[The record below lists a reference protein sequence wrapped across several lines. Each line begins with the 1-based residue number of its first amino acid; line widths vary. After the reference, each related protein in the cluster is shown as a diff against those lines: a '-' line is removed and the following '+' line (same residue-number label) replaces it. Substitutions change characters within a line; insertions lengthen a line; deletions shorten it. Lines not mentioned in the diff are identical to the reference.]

1 MKEQMTTGAALLV
14 EALQNAGVETV
25 FGIPGVHNLKIY
37 DALTKSNIRHIATRN
52 ESGAGFM
59 ADGYARRSGKVG
71 TAIVITGP
79 GLTNIMTPMGQA
91 YHDSIPMVVISSQLP
106 TTIVN
111 QRTGFLHELKNST
124 IMAQSVTKM
133 SRMITSADQ
142 IEHAVYEAYA
152 LAQSG
157 RPGPVHLEVPLDIL
171 AENVQFGNTIKA
183 KDQQAPFRYK
193 EYQTVDHA
201 VLEKAI
207 TLIDSSDNVA
217 IIAGGGACGAVKE
230 VNQLAVHLSAP
241 VVQTCAGKG
250 IVSDFHPLSMGT
262 RLPFAGIRAF
272 LEEQDVVIAIGTQLA
287 PTDLWEMD
295 LSLKGKLIQI
305 DIDSEAFYMN
315 IPSDLGLKGDA
326 KVMTAVLLEK
336 VQPKRRDIEETVK
349 ALKDEAIQTGPAVT
363 GNTKTYHI
371 AMDFIEAAE
380 SALGEDGVLVADM
393 TTAAYIAL
401 SEYHAQTA
409 RSFLHPVGFGTLGY
423 AMPAAIGAKVADPD
437 QSIIALNGD
446 GGFQFTMQEL
456 AVACTLK
463 LPLPVVIWN
472 NGGYG
477 EIKRNEQAMAFE
489 TLIAVDQQNPD
500 FTALAAAY
508 GIEGIRVHNKTEL
521 LDVLTKS
528 LKKQAPTVI
537 EINVEKWEG

>member
-1 MKEQMTTGAALLV
+1 M
-14 EALQNAGVETV
+14 
-25 FGIPGVHNLKIY
+25 
-37 DALTKSNIRHIATRN
+37 
-52 ESGAGFM
+52 
-59 ADGYARRSGKVG
+59 
-71 TAIVITGP
+71 
-79 GLTNIMTPMGQA
+79 
-91 YHDSIPMVVISSQLP
+91 
-106 TTIVN
+106 
-111 QRTGFLHELKNST
+111 
-124 IMAQSVTKM
+124 
-133 SRMITSADQ
+133 
-142 IEHAVYEAYA
+142 
-152 LAQSG
+152 
-157 RPGPVHLEVPLDIL
+157 
-171 AENVQFGNTIKA
+171 
-183 KDQQAPFRYK
+183 
-193 EYQTVDHA
+193 
-201 VLEKAI
+201 
-207 TLIDSSDNVA
+207 
-217 IIAGGGACGAVKE
+217 
-230 VNQLAVHLSAP
+230 
-241 VVQTCAGKG
+241 
-250 IVSDFHPLSMGT
+250 HPLCIGT
-262 RLPFAGIRAF
+262 RLPFAGVRAF
-272 LEEQDVVIAIGTQLA
+272 LEEQDVILAIGTQLA

-295 LSLKGKLIQI
+295 LTLQGELIQI
-305 DIDSEAFYMN
+305 DIDAEAFYMN
-315 IPSDLGLKGDA
+315 IPADLGLKGDA
-326 KVMTAVLLEK
+326 KTMTAVLLEK
-336 VQPKRRDIEETVK
+336 VQPKNRDIEATVK

-380 SALGEDGVLVADM
+380 IALGEDGVLVADM

-437 QSIIALNGD
+437 RSIIALNGD

-463 LPLPVVIWN
+463 LPLPIVIWN

-508 GIEGIRVHNKTEL
+508 GLEGIRVHNKTEL
-521 LDVLTKS
+521 LDVLTES